1 MSKSGENI
9 YKRKDGRWEG
19 RYIKGRKLDGK
30 VQFGYVYGKS
40 YKTVQDKLIK
50 MKYLYRR
57 DNQDRQPYSGT
68 VKQWLMYW
76 LETET
81 KNRVKLSSYA
91 SYQYKIEHYIL
102 PSLGDCQLSHLNS
115 EQIQKLITELRRQ
128 HLSVNTKKTILAI
141 FKQGINSAIQ
151 AEYLI
156 RNPFDGIQIP
166 TEQKSKVK
174 AYL

>member
-1 MSKSGENI
+1 MSKRRENI

-76 LETET
+76 LETES
-81 KNRVKLSSYA
+81 KNRVERP
-91 SYQYKIEHYIL
+91 I
-102 PSLGDCQLSHLNS
+102 
-115 EQIQKLITELRRQ
+115 
-128 HLSVNTKKTILAI
+128 
-141 FKQGINSAIQ
+141 
-151 AEYLI
+151 
-156 RNPFDGIQIP
+156 
-166 TEQKSKVK
+166 
-174 AYL
+174 